1 MTPIEQL
8 LAEQEIQ
15 RLVIAYALAND
26 DGDWDA
32 LAATLTEDC
41 RYTRPSGGEAVAGRD
56 AIRASY
62 AARPPR
68 LSRHVISNIFVT
80 FESDESATCR
90 STFRMLIGLR
100 KCGEIRL
107 AATTRTARATMRPNP
122 RGRLRNVGREE
133 VVADICFVSARL
145 SCGWRNA

>member
-8 LAEQEIQ
+8 LAEQESQ

-32 LAATLTEDC
+32 LAATLAENC

-80 FESDESATCR
+80 FESDESASCR
-90 STFRMLIGLR
+90 STMLLYVG
-100 KCGEIRL
+100 GEDGKAQAPALLGGSRDRL
-107 AATTRTARATMRPNP
+107 VKTPA
-122 RGRLRNVGREE
+122 
-133 VVADICFVSARL
+133 
-145 SCGWRNA
+145 GWRFSERIGFLDLRIA